1 MLNPVNIKELLHKSK
16 QQNRGQGEHLI
27 EDAKRVL
34 RRDLFSESKILQN
47 LKAYNSAKDL
57 LEEEGLDKENLFL
70 LKDIKT
76 TCVNYRLRFLDSEFY
91 SAEIPFEAIAKI
103 KALSQSQHKELKHF
117 KVLGSQQALSGK
129 RDEEVL
135 LFCKT
140 LDENYYLIHRWGQA
154 LKWSRSLF
162 TWPLRNFENLFVSVA
177 LITALIT
184 IVLPTGLISLDE
196 TIGYFS
202 GFRLAAFFHLLIFNF
217 GVTAYITFAFN
228 KNFSSSVWNQ
238 SSEF

>member
-1 MLNPVNIKELLHKSK
+1 MLKPVNIKELLRKSK
-16 QQNRGQGEHLI
+16 QHSRGQGEHLI
-27 EDAKRVL
+27 EDAKKVL
-34 RRDLFSESKILQN
+34 RRDLFSEQKILQN

-57 LEEEGLDKENLFL
+57 LEEEGLDKESIFL
-70 LKDIKT
+70 LKDIKR
-76 TCVNYRLRFLDSEFY
+76 TCINYRLRFLDSEHY
-91 SAEIPFEAIAKI
+91 HAEIPFEAIARI
-103 KALSQSQHKELKHF
+103 KSLNDKQHKDLKHF
-117 KVLGSQQALSGK
+117 KVLGSQQALCGK
-129 RDEEVL
+129 SKEEVL

-140 LDENYYLIHRWGQA
+140 LDENYYLIYRWGKS

-162 TWPLRNFENLFVSVA
+162 TWPLRNFENLFLSVA
-177 LITALIT
+177 AITAFIT
-184 IVLPTGLISLDE
+184 LVLPTGLISLDE
-196 TIGYFS
+196 NIGYFS

>member
-1 MLNPVNIKELLHKSK
+1 MLNPVNIKELLRKSK
-16 QQNRGQGEHLI
+16 LHHLGQGEHLI

-34 RRDLFSESKILQN
+34 RRDLFSEQKILQN

-57 LEEEGLDKENLFL
+57 LEEDSLEKENVFL

-76 TCVNYRLRFLDSEFY
+76 TCVNYRLRFLDSEY
-91 SAEIPFEAIAKI
+91 YGSEIPFEAIAKI
-103 KALSQSQHKELKHF
+103 KALNQNQRKELKHF

-135 LFCKT
+135 LLCKT
-140 LDENYYLIHRWGQA
+140 MDENYYLIHRWGKP
-154 LKWSRSLF
+154 LKWSRRLF
-162 TWPLRNFENLFVSVA
+162 TWPLRNFETLFTSVG
-177 LITALIT
+177 LITAIIT

-196 TIGYFS
+196 NIDYFS